1 MQYLLIKHWKPQL
14 SHSLNSFTEK
24 QYPPMARTKALSRDS
39 HLNVVKLVSELSEAI
54 PLPAGVSLRDESEM
68 VIWRQFTQSRTR
80 DGWREVDLITVGK
93 CVRLEAD
100 IRKHQSDLDQQGALL
115 LSDKGAQVLNPL
127 VGLVDLLQRQQL
139 TLTRSISLNQTKQN
153 ARTLNGQGAEQIKLR
168 KQMAVVDDFIP

>member
-1 MQYLLIKHWKPQL
+1 
-14 SHSLNSFTEK
+14 
-24 QYPPMARTKALSRDS
+24 MARTKALSRDS